1 MIAVTSFLILM
12 FSRTRV
18 HHDIMPSS
26 YHNVLYYLAATVAS
40 RIVHIWVKLEG
51 MDKVLKITLLG
62 RHGSICANFFQ
73 TEKNPCIM
81 LVTMVTILSFCS

>member
-1 MIAVTSFLILM
+1 MIVIIQNSVFFITVEATMIAVTSFLILM

-26 YHNVLYYLAATVAS
+26 YHNVLYSLAATVAS

-62 RHGSICANFFQ
+62 LF
-73 TEKNPCIM
+73 
-81 LVTMVTILSFCS
+81 L

>member
-62 RHGSICANFFQ
+62 
-73 TEKNPCIM
+73 
-81 LVTMVTILSFCS
+81 LFCDFSYNVLL